1 MTSLKM
7 FLGGGQQ
14 GISPAPVN
22 ISSNERAI
30 NRDVI
35 RNLGGT
41 TAALTFTPFRLEFN
55 AASNNPKYVQDSSDY
70 VRFKKLQAIKRTYNS
85 TKL

>member
-1 MTSLKM
+1 MPTLKM

-14 GISPAPVN
+14 GISPTPVN
-22 ISSNERAI
+22 ISSNDRGI

-41 TAALTFTPFRLEFN
+41 RAVSSFTPFRLEFN

-70 VRFKKLQAIKRTYNS
+70 VRYKKLQAIKRTYNNP
-85 TKL
+85 KL